1 MPEKAIPELERALE
15 IIKGKTESENGLEIN
30 KGQTESEERLKIKGF
45 KRQIESVVELKCSC
59 LNYLA
64 AALMNLGKY
73 DEAEDYLL

>member
-1 MPEKAIPELERALE
+1 M
-15 IIKGKTESENGLEIN
+15 
-30 KGQTESEERLKIKGF
+30 KIKGF
-45 KRQIESVVELKCSC
+45 KRQTESVVELKCSC